1 MPDNYFR
8 YLETLAVFTGIFTG
22 IKNTQGDI
30 HAVIK
35 KHKRHWY
42 FL

>member
-1 MPDNYFR
+1 MLDNYFR
-8 YLETLAVFTGIFTG
+8 YLKTLAVSTSIFTG

-30 HAVIK
+30 QAVIK